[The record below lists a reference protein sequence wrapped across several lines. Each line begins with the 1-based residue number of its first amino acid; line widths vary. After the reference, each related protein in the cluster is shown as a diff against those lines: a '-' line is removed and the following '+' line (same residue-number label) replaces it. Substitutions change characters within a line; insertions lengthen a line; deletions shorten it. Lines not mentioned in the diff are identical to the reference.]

1 MVFCGDCGS
10 KLWNKANSKNKN
22 IRFFSC
28 SNYKKDFRGTCETR
42 HYIRADA
49 LEQVVTME
57 LKRLTDYLRF
67 HEGDLVKILSE
78 KTSREIAKEKKSL
91 ETELQKSIKRSEQ
104 VAVLYERL
112 YEDNISG
119 KVTDEW
125 FMHLSHTYDV
135 ERMKLKTKI
144 SELHE
149 KINTINSKEQDKNTF
164 LKIVRKFMNMDELS
178 ASLVRELI
186 DHIDVYEREEIDGKK
201 IQRIVI
207 YYKFVGNIELPAN
220 FGINIHSF
228 TLRKGVL
235 LQILTHGANKNI
247 TTLSGIPIK

>member
-1 MVFCGDCGS
+1 
-10 KLWNKANSKNKN
+10 
-22 IRFFSC
+22 
-28 SNYKKDFRGTCETR
+28 
-42 HYIRADA
+42 
-49 LEQVVTME
+49 ME